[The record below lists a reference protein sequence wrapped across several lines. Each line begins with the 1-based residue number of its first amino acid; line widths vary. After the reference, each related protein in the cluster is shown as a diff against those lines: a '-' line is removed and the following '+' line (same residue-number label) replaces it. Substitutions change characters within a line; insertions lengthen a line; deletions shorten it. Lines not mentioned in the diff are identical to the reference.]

1 MPNRKESQEGRPPLR
16 PGVTEPPKSRMRI
29 GRACDRCKVKKSKCD
44 GNVPCSTCTLSDSTC
59 EYSARRRREARDWY
73 WGMQDIIDEAL
84 QRLYWACREGTGFPG
99 VVPDESS
106 GRVSTDAILRGLGL
120 SPPRV
125 DNQRPSG
132 SRSESMMDTQTQL
145 LLPRSYHPPDI
156 RPQPPVSSQNLTTPS
171 TMTPLSTTSDDR
183 HVFGERMLDVGLG
196 RHNTSMMEVDGEEDD
211 GLGQE
216 LQDGMDAGID
226 PTMLR
231 GGHAGS
237 IDGSTYASLD
247 ALPFGTAVPMGSQ
260 GRKMPAQSVNQF
272 SVPTLGQQRL
282 QSVTQSLGTMEQQV
296 WQGRHDQK
304 SDGLLPWPG
313 NMASMHPQGKAEDG
327 GRGFDKA
334 PDGER

>member
-1 MPNRKESQEGRPPLR
+1 
-16 PGVTEPPKSRMRI
+16 
-29 GRACDRCKVKKSKCD
+29 
-44 GNVPCSTCTLSDSTC
+44 
-59 EYSARRRREARDWY
+59 
-73 WGMQDIIDEAL
+73 
-84 QRLYWACREGTGFPG
+84 
-99 VVPDESS
+99 
-106 GRVSTDAILRGLGL
+106 
-120 SPPRV
+120 
-125 DNQRPSG
+125 
-132 SRSESMMDTQTQL
+132 
-145 LLPRSYHPPDI
+145 
-156 RPQPPVSSQNLTTPS
+156 
-171 TMTPLSTTSDDR
+171 MTPLSTTSDDR
-183 HVFGERMLDVGLG
+183 HMFGERMLDVGLG
-196 RHNTSMMEVDGEEDD
+196 RHNTSMMEVDGEEDGVSEGFSDSMADGLPDGLADSLPD

-237 IDGSTYASLD
+237 IDGPTYASLD

-327 GRGFDKA
+327 GRGFDNA